1 MEQEKTSGLF
11 GSILVVLILL
21 GLVVY
26 YLSNK
31 NQMAQ
36 IPDGQSASETNTDL
50 NQSQQTNMEEVSAET
65 ELEAEIETLDT
76 GFEDMNAEDLDM

>member
-31 NQMAQ
+31 NQMAK
-36 IPDGQSASETNTDL
+36 IPDGQSTSETNTDL
-50 NQSQQTNMEEVSAET
+50 NENQQTSMEEVSAEA
-65 ELEAEIETLDT
+65 ELEAEIEELDT